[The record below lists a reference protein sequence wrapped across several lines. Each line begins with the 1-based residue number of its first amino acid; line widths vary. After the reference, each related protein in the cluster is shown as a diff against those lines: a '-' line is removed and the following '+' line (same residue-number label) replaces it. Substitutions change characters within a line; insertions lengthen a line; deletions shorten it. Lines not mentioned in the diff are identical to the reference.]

1 MIEKKLKNISKIVFK
16 IIKIFCTLM
25 GLMVFLT
32 IILYGIMR
40 MTAMEEKVL
49 NQIPSPDGKWIAITQ
64 DEEYASMFST
74 PLYAVVL
81 QPQTGWF
88 RRLREKKVFEISQES
103 ATVPPTA
110 KWDDSTHL
118 VIEGYGLKR
127 DITLQIPEYEP
138 IRLTYKIE

>member
-1 MIEKKLKNISKIVFK
+1 VK
-16 IIKIFCTLM
+16 KIFVIAISLIFLVPLAECTLP
-25 GLMVFLT
+25 F
-32 IILYGIMR
+32 
-40 MTAMEEKVL
+40 VL
-49 NQIPSPDGKWIAITQ
+49 PKQTDYELARINSPDGKWSAITQ
-64 DEEYASMFST
+64 DEEYASSFST
-74 PLYAVVL
+74 PSYAVVI

-88 RRLREKKVFEISQES
+88 RYLREKKVFEISQES
-103 ATVPPTA
+103 ATVPPTV